1 MSICIKA
8 FIYNPE
14 ELAVETHKEL
24 KAWLFFVWTGNEP
37 GCLALNNEV
46 LREVGALQPAAK
58 TLHTGQALSF
68 VWVQC
73 SYVQAVECNIKH

>member
-24 KAWLFFVWTGNEP
+24 KAWLFFVWTGND
-37 GCLALNNEV
+37 CLALNKV

-58 TLHTGQALSF
+58 ILHTGQALSF

-73 SYVQAVECNIKH
+73 SYEQAVKCNIKH